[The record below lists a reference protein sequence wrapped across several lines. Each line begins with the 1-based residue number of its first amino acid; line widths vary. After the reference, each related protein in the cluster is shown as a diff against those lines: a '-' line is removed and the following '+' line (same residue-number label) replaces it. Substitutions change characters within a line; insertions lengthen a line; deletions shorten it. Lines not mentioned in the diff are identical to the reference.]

1 MNNKSLLL
9 LVLSCL
15 VGQSIMSMQQ
25 DNARKKGRISFNVV
39 PRECLQPT
47 AFIPRAGT
55 VVTELAVGSNNF
67 TEKLEEHMN
76 KRKYAEIQQAL
87 QGKRALLRAV
97 HV

>member
-25 DNARKKGRISFNVV
+25 DNARKKGRISFNIV
-39 PRECLQPT
+39 PSVLLTTKT
-47 AFIPRAGT
+47 AFPHPDTI
-55 VVTELAVGSNNF
+55 VTELVVGSNDF

-76 KRKYAEIQQAL
+76 KRKHAENTTML
-87 QGKRALLRAV
+87 
-97 HV
+97 